1 MSIFKQI
8 RSILGKSIELSP
20 SAADA
25 TKEAA
30 SGPIERRSRERLSS
44 HEGRRIL
51 IVDDSPTIL
60 AALKRMLQSAGCK
73 TVEVLDAKSGLEFVS
88 KRLPDLIFLDIVLPG
103 MSGFTALRMLRRN
116 PATQH
121 IPIIMISGNEQ
132 ATEQFY
138 VKRIGAD
145 DFMKKP
151 FSRFEVFAR
160 MDALVEAGKLP
171 RRTPLPGSDKR
182 RDTDGVTNPS
192 VAPQSASR
200 VEPTPGAEKPAIAA
214 KTPLAAEA
222 TKPLAPLAVTTPEI
236 SALEARKR
244 LTDMGLKYYSQP
256 DFVAAVARGD
266 KLAIELFIAGGGVDI
281 NV

>member
-8 RSILGKSIELSP
+8 RSILGKTIELSP
-20 SAADA
+20 PSAEDA
-25 TKEAA
+25 KKVSSE
-30 SGPIERRSRERLSS
+30 PIERRSRERLSS

-73 TVEVLDAKSGLEFVS
+73 TVEVMDAKSALDFVS
-88 KRLPDLIFLDIVLPG
+88 KRIPDLIFLDIVLPG
-103 MSGFTALRMLRRN
+103 MSGFTALRMLRRT

-171 RRTPLPGSDKR
+171 RRTQEAGSDKR
-182 RDTDGVTNPS
+182 QEKSAS
-192 VAPQSASR
+192 VAAVAAPAGKVVATPR
-200 VEPTPGAEKPAIAA
+200 VDKAVVPPATAKPVTPVDAA
-214 KTPLAAEA
+214 KPDL
-222 TKPLAPLAVTTPEI
+222 

-244 LTDMGLKYYSQP
+244 LTYMGLKYYSQP
-256 DFVAAVARGD
+256 DFIAAIARDD
-266 KLAIELFIAGGGVDI
+266 KLAIELFIVGGGVDI